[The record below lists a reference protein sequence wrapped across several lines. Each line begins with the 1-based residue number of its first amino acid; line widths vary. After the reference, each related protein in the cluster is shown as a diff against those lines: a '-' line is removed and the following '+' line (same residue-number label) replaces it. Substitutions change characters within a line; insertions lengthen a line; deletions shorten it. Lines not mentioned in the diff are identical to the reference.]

1 MCCYHP
7 ALHLLSQINPTTTS
21 TARPLTLRT
30 SLKVTW
36 PCRCGGVPG
45 QANPQLVTLISGEAP
60 WWAAELLYQRRKE
73 EGERMEGWRKA
84 SGGKKAGVAGQWS
97 IPEDLWTK
105 HTPSFSHTHKHKHTL
120 CILKEKQ
127 SQCGAEGSF
136 VDAQQTASEWWCGID
151 LMLTYMS
158 VSADFVAVFPSY
170 SFNLSLRRLCKT
182 GCYQSKRIKS
192 SLKNHQDHT
201 V

>member
-45 QANPQLVTLISGEAP
+45 LADPQLVTLISGEAP

-105 HTPSFSHTHKHKHTL
+105 RTPSFSHTHKHKHTL
-120 CILKEKQ
+120 CILKKNRANVELKVHLLMHNKQ
-127 SQCGAEGSF
+127 LLSGDVELIWCSLTWAW
-136 VDAQQTASEWWCGID
+136 VQT
-151 LMLTYMS
+151 L
-158 VSADFVAVFPSY
+158 
-170 SFNLSLRRLCKT
+170 
-182 GCYQSKRIKS
+182 
-192 SLKNHQDHT
+192 
-201 V
+201 